1 MGRLTCTNSDGNGG
15 VCGAD
20 FSILGNLVASVL
32 VTEDVIAEKHRG
44 KNRLVAEKHPFRTP
58 GTQQEYKSLLCTRC
72 GKSVARRF
80 PSKTVHT
87 SSVNGELRVEEDD
100 D

>member
-1 MGRLTCTNSDGNGG
+1 MDKIICTNSNGNGG
-15 VCGAD
+15 VCGAG
-20 FSILGNLVASVL
+20 FSIPGNLVASVII
-32 VTEDVIAEKHRG
+32 TEDVVAERHRG

-58 GTQQEYKSLLCTRC
+58 GTRQKYETLCCVKC

-80 PSKTVHT
+80 PSKTVYT
-87 SSVNGELRVEEDD
+87 NSVNGEIRVVEDD